1 MIDIILRDAI
11 TFANLLTL
19 LSIGLSL
26 TYMTTKIPNFAHGSF
41 ATLGIYIALTIT
53 ELWKLNIYTSLLIA
67 PFFGG
72 LAALSLY
79 KFILKPLMNKG
90 ASLVSLMIATLAFD
104 LVLLSFLNIYADY
117 LTKTFKIKS
126 RVFNLRGY
134 DLKIGEY
141 PAIFPISLI
150 LSILLIIILHLLLTK
165 TKFGISMRATIE
177 NPSLASVMGINTDL
191 VYSTSWFIAGSL
203 AGIAGCL
210 LPIRFIGN
218 PDTGTTMIAS
228 IFAASIVGGLL
239 NIYGAILGGY
249 LIGLTEV
256 LGTNYLAMWFGS
268 WIIPYRPIIPLIAM
282 VITLLLA
289 PKGLS
294 SINWYKIIKKFGS
307 EKNASC

>member
-26 TYMTTKIPNFAHGSF
+26 TYMTTKVPNFAHGSF
-41 ATLGIYIALTIT
+41 ATVGAYIALTIT

-67 PFFGG
+67 PFLGG

-79 KFILKPLMNKG
+79 KFILKPLSDRG

-117 LTKTFKIKS
+117 LTRSFKIKS

-134 DLKIGEY
+134 DLKIAEY

-150 LSILLIIILHLLLTK
+150 LSISLIIILHLLLKK

-177 NPSLASVMGINTDL
+177 NPPLASIMGINVNL
-191 VYSTSWFIAGSL
+191 VYSISWFIAGSL

-256 LGTNYLAMWFGS
+256 LGTNYLAMWIGS
-268 WIIPYRPIIPLIAM
+268 WVIPYRPIIPLIAM
-282 VITLLLA
+282 VITLLLV

-294 SINWYKIIKKFGS
+294 SINWYKIIKKFRS
-307 EKNASC
+307 EK

>member
-79 KFILKPLMNKG
+79 KLILKPLMNKG

-307 EKNASC
+307 EK

>member
-1 MIDIILRDAI
+1 MIEIIMRDAI
-11 TFANLLTL
+11 IFANLLTL

-26 TYMTTKIPNFAHGSF
+26 TYMATKVPNFAHGSL
-41 ATLGIYIALTIT
+41 ATLGIYVVLTIS
-53 ELWKLNIYTSLLIA
+53 EVWKLNLYMSLLIA

-79 KFILKPLMNKG
+79 KFILKPLMNRG

-117 LTKTFKIKS
+117 LTRTFKLKS
-126 RVFNLRGY
+126 RTFNLMGY
-134 DLKIGEY
+134 DFKIGEY

-177 NPSLASVMGINTDL
+177 NPSLASVMGINVNL
-191 VYSTSWFIAGSL
+191 VYSVSWFIAGSL
-203 AGIAGCL
+203 ASLAGCF

-239 NIYGAILGGY
+239 NIYGAALGGY
-249 LIGLTEV
+249 LVGLTEI
-256 LGTNYLAMWFGS
+256 LGTNYLAIWFGS

-282 VITLLLA
+282 VTTLLIA
-289 PKGLS
+289 PHGLS
-294 SINWYKIIKKFGS
+294 SINWYNIIEKIRS
-307 EKNASC
+307 EK

>member
-79 KFILKPLMNKG
+79 KLILKPLMNKG

-150 LSILLIIILHLLLTK
+150 LSISLIIILHLLLTK

>member
-307 EKNASC
+307 EK

>member
-26 TYMTTKIPNFAHGSF
+26 TYMTTKVPNFAHGSF
-41 ATLGIYIALTIT
+41 ATIGIYVALTIA
-53 ELWKLNIYTSLLIA
+53 ELWKLNIYISLLIA
-67 PFFGG
+67 PFLGG

-79 KFILKPLMNKG
+79 KLVLKPLTDRG

-117 LTKTFKIKS
+117 LTRAFKIKS
-126 RVFNLRGY
+126 RTFNLRGY
-134 DLKIGEY
+134 DLKIDEY

-150 LSILLIIILHLLLTK
+150 LSISLIIILHLLLTK

-177 NPSLASVMGINTDL
+177 NPSLASVMGINVNL
-191 VYSTSWFIAGSL
+191 VYSISWFIAGSL
-203 AGIAGCL
+203 AGIAGCF

-228 IFAASIVGGLL
+228 IFAASIVGGLS
-239 NIYGAILGGY
+239 NIYGAALGGY
-249 LIGLTEV
+249 LIGLTEI
-256 LGTNYLAMWFGS
+256 LGTNYLAMQFGS

-282 VITLLLA
+282 VITLLIA

-294 SINWYKIIKKFGS
+294 SINWYKIIEKIRS
-307 EKNASC
+307 EK

>member
-26 TYMTTKIPNFAHGSF
+26 TYMTTKVPNFAHGSF
-41 ATLGIYIALTIT
+41 ATLGIYIVLTIT
-53 ELWKLNIYTSLLIA
+53 ELWKLNLYISLLIA
-67 PFFGG
+67 PFLGG

-79 KFILKPLMNKG
+79 KLILKPLMKRG

-134 DLKIGEY
+134 DLKIDEY

-150 LSILLIIILHLLLTK
+150 LSISLIIILHLLLTK

-228 IFAASIVGGLL
+228 VFAASIVGGLL

-256 LGTNYLAMWFGS
+256 LGTNYLAMFDPG
-268 WIIPYRPIIPLIAM
+268 IIPYRPIIPLIAM

-294 SINWYKIIKKFGS
+294 SINWYKIIKKFRS
-307 EKNASC
+307 EK

>member
-41 ATLGIYIALTIT
+41 ATLGIYVALTIT

-141 PAIFPISLI
+141 SAIFPISLI
-150 LSILLIIILHLLLTK
+150 LSISLIIILHLLLTK

-307 EKNASC
+307 EK

>member
-26 TYMTTKIPNFAHGSF
+26 TYMTTKVPNFAHGSF
-41 ATLGIYIALTIT
+41 ATVGAYIALTIT

-67 PFFGG
+67 PFLGG

-79 KFILKPLMNKG
+79 KFILKPLSDRG

-117 LTKTFKIKS
+117 LTKSFKIKS

-134 DLKIGEY
+134 DLKIAEY

-150 LSILLIIILHLLLTK
+150 LSISLIIILHLLLKK

-177 NPSLASVMGINTDL
+177 NPPLASIMGINVNL
-191 VYSTSWFIAGSL
+191 VYSISWFIAGSL

-256 LGTNYLAMWFGS
+256 LGTNYLAMWIGS
-268 WIIPYRPIIPLIAM
+268 WVIPYRPIIPLIAM
-282 VITLLLA
+282 VITLLLV

-294 SINWYKIIKKFGS
+294 SINWYKIIKKFRS
-307 EKNASC
+307 EK

>member
-26 TYMTTKIPNFAHGSF
+26 TYMTTKVPNFAHGSF
-41 ATLGIYIALTIT
+41 ATIGVYIALTIT
-53 ELWKLNIYTSLLIA
+53 ELWNLNIYTSLLIA
-67 PFFGG
+67 PFLGG

-79 KFILKPLMNKG
+79 KFILKPLSDRG
-90 ASLVSLMIATLAFD
+90 ASLISLMIATLAFD

-117 LTKTFKIKS
+117 LTRSFKIKS

-134 DLKIGEY
+134 DFEIAEY

-150 LSILLIIILHLLLTK
+150 LSISLIIILHLLLKK

-177 NPSLASVMGINTDL
+177 NPPLASVMGINVNL
-191 VYSTSWFIAGSL
+191 VYSVSWFIAGSL
-203 AGIAGCL
+203 AGLAGCL

-239 NIYGAILGGY
+239 NIYGAALGGY
-249 LIGLTEV
+249 LVGLTEV
-256 LGTNYLAMWFGS
+256 LGTNYLAIWIGS

-282 VITLLLA
+282 VITLLIA
-289 PKGLS
+289 PHGLS
-294 SINWYKIIKKFGS
+294 SINWYKIIRKIEG
-307 EKNASC
+307 EK

>member
-141 PAIFPISLI
+141 SAIFPISLI
-150 LSILLIIILHLLLTK
+150 LSISLIIILHLLLTK

-307 EKNASC
+307 EK